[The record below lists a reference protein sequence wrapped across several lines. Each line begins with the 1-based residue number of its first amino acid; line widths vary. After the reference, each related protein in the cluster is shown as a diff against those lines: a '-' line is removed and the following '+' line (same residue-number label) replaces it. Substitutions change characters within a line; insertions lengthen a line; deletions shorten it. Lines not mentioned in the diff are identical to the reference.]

1 MSTPYQTLGVQ
12 ETASDQDIKKAYKK
26 LAFQHHPDKGGDAKK
41 FQEIS
46 EAYESIKTLEKRQ
59 QYDQIRKF
67 GPGPQFQRGQNF
79 GFDIFEQF
87 EEMFG
92 GPNARWN
99 QRRPR
104 KNRNMSITVPI
115 RLEEAHDGIKKQI
128 SVQLGSGKRQVVD
141 LDIPAGVNNG
151 MTLNYKG
158 LGDDQIKGLTPG
170 DLQVR
175 LQINPHPYFERK
187 ANDLYTA
194 KQINAF
200 EAMLGTK
207 VVIRTLS
214 GKTIKAAIVPG
225 TQPGT
230 FIRLPNEGMPI
241 MKTKNKGHLFV
252 RIDISIPSNLTQEQK
267 EILAKN
273 FNK

>member
-1 MSTPYQTLGVQ
+1 MSTPYQILGVQ

-46 EAYESIKTLEKRQ
+46 EAYESIKTPEKRQ

-92 GPNARWN
+92 GPSARWN

-115 RLEEAHDGIKKQI
+115 RLEDAHDGIKKQI

-214 GKTIKAAIVPG
+214 GKTIKAAVVPG

-273 FNK
+273 F

>member
-1 MSTPYQTLGVQ
+1 MSNPFQTLGVQ
-12 ETASDQDIKKAYKK
+12 ENASDVDIKKAYKK
-26 LAFQHHPDKGGDAKK
+26 LAMQHHPDRGGDNKK

-46 EAYESIKTLEKRQ
+46 EAFGGFTRQ
-59 QYDQIRKF
+59 SQ
-67 GPGPQFQRGQNF
+67 PF

-92 GPNARWN
+92 GGQFQ

-104 KNRNMSITVPI
+104 RNKNMSITVPI
-115 RLEEAHDGIKKQI
+115 PLEDAFRGIKKQI
-128 SVQLGSGKRQVVD
+128 SVQLGSGQRQVVD

-158 LGDDQIKGLTPG
+158 LGDNSVKGAPAG

-175 LQINPHPYFERK
+175 LQINRHPFFERK
-187 ANDLYTA
+187 NHDLYTS
-194 KQINAF
+194 KQIDAF

-207 VVIRTLS
+207 VII
-214 GKTIKAAIVPG
+214 KTIDGKIIKASVVPG

-230 FIRLPNEGMPI
+230 FIRIPNEGMPI
-241 MKTKNKGHLFV
+241 LRTTNRGHLFV
-252 RIDISIPSNLTQEQK
+252 RIDINIPSNLSQEEK
-267 EILAKN
+267 EIITKN
-273 FNK
+273 FIK

>member
-26 LAFQHHPDKGGDAKK
+26 LALQHHPDKGGDAKK

-46 EAYESIKTLEKRQ
+46 EAYESIKTADKRQ
-59 QYDQIRKF
+59 QLKMQQQF
-67 GPGPQFQRGQNF
+67 GRGFQQRSQTF

-92 GPNARWN
+92 GPFQ

-104 KNRNMSITVPI
+104 KNRNLSITVPI
-115 RLEEAHDGIKKQI
+115 KLEEAFYGIKKQI
-128 SVQLGSGKRQVVD
+128 SVALGSGKRQVVD

-158 LGDDQIKGLTPG
+158 LGDDQVKGLTPG

-175 LQINPHPYFERK
+175 LQVNKHPRWERK
-187 ANDLYTA
+187 TNDLYTA
-194 KQINAF
+194 TQINAF

-207 VVIRTLS
+207 VTVLTLD
-214 GKTIKAAIVPG
+214 GKSLKATVSPG
-225 TQPGT
+225 TRPGT

-241 MKTKNKGHLFV
+241 LRSKQRGHMFI

-267 EILAKN
+267 EIIAKN
-273 FNK
+273 F

>member
-1 MSTPYQTLGVQ
+1 MSNPFQTLGVQ
-12 ETASDQDIKKAYKK
+12 ENASDVDIKKAYKK
-26 LAFQHHPDKGGDAKK
+26 LAMQHHPDRGGDNKK

-46 EAYESIKTLEKRQ
+46 EAYDTIKTAEKRQ
-59 QYDQIRKF
+59 QYQQAKQF
-67 GPGPQFQRGQNF
+67 GGFTRQSQPF

-92 GPNARWN
+92 GGQFQ

-104 KNRNMSITVPI
+104 RNKNMSITVPI
-115 RLEEAHDGIKKQI
+115 PLEDAFRGIKKQI
-128 SVQLGSGKRQVVD
+128 SVQLGSGQRQVVD

-158 LGDDQIKGLTPG
+158 LGDNSVKGAPAG

-175 LQINPHPYFERK
+175 LQINRHPFFERK
-187 ANDLYTA
+187 NHDLYTS
-194 KQINAF
+194 KQIDAF

-207 VVIRTLS
+207 VII
-214 GKTIKAAIVPG
+214 KTIDGKIIKASVVAG

-230 FIRLPNEGMPI
+230 FIRIPNEGMPI
-241 MKTKNKGHLFV
+241 LRTTNRGHLFV
-252 RIDISIPSNLTQEQK
+252 RIDINIPSNLSQEEK
-267 EILAKN
+267 EIITKN
-273 FNK
+273 FIK

>member
-26 LAFQHHPDKGGDAKK
+26 LAMQHHPDKGGDASK
-41 FQEIS
+41 FQKIS
-46 EAYESIKTLEKRQ
+46 EAYDSIKTQEKRQ
-59 QYDQIRKF
+59 QYDQIRRF
-67 GPGPQFQRGQNF
+67 GPGPQMRRGQPF
-79 GFDIFEQF
+79 GFDIFDQF

-92 GPNARWN
+92 GPAFN

-104 KNRNMSITVPI
+104 RNRNMSINVPVT
-115 RLEEAHDGIKKQI
+115 LDEAFHGNKKQI

-141 LDIPAGVNNG
+141 LDIPPGVNNG

-158 LGDDQIKGLTPG
+158 LGDDQIKGMPPG

-175 LQINPHPYFERK
+175 LQIKPHPQWQRK

-194 KQINAF
+194 RQINAF

-207 VVIRTLS
+207 VVIKTLS
-214 GKTIKAAIVPG
+214 GKTIKATVLPG

-241 MKTKNKGHLFV
+241 IRTKNRGHLFV

-267 EILAKN
+267 EIIAKN
-273 FNK
+273 FNQ

>member
-1 MSTPYQTLGVQ
+1 MSTHYDTLGVPQ
-12 ETASDQDIKKAYKK
+12 SASDQEIKKAYKK
-26 LAFQHHPDKGGDAKK
+26 LAMQYHPDKGGDSEQ
-41 FQEIS
+41 FQKIN
-46 EAYESIKTLEKRQ
+46 EAYDSIKTAEKRQ
-59 QYDQIRKF
+59 QYDQIRNF
-67 GPGPQFQRGQNF
+67 GPRPQFQRGQTF

-87 EEMFG
+87 EDMFN
-92 GPNARWN
+92 GPNVRWQ

-104 KNRNMSITVPI
+104 KNRNLSINVPI
-115 RLEEAHDGIKKQI
+115 SLDQAYNGIKKQI
-128 SVQLGSGKRQVVD
+128 SVQLGSGRRQVVD

-158 LGDDQIKGLTPG
+158 LGDDQVKGISPG

-175 LQINPHPYFERK
+175 LQINQHPHYQRK

-200 EAMLGTK
+200 EAMLGCK
-207 VVIRTLS
+207 VIIKTIS
-214 GKTIKAAIVPG
+214 GKTIKANVQPG

-230 FIRLPNEGMPI
+230 FIRIPNEGMPI
-241 MKTKNKGHLFV
+241 MKTKNRGHLFV

-267 EILAKN
+267 DIIAKH
-273 FNK
+273 FNQ